1 MSHASAGPAGV
12 WGGWS
17 IGAKLGLMSLT
28 VTPSHHITN
37 ILNYS
42 HDYLGL
48 MIGCFSFDELVNQD
62 NSSEYKILKILPFQS
77 PNFKVDLTNPYKII
91 SLYSDMLFS
100 MKNQI
105 LEMTLNKSDFQ
116 FLTTTNYDVKPTFF
130 INLPSKAV
138 QIERE
143 RNIEYC
149 ELYFLNIFGEKIRF
163 KSSTIIGQISFSI

>member
-1 MSHASAGPAGV
+1 
-12 WGGWS
+12 
-17 IGAKLGLMSLT
+17 
-28 VTPSHHITN
+28 
-37 ILNYS
+37 
-42 HDYLGL
+42 
-48 MIGCFSFDELVNQD
+48 
-62 NSSEYKILKILPFQS
+62 
-77 PNFKVDLTNPYKII
+77 
-91 SLYSDMLFS
+91 MLFS

-149 ELYFLNIFGEKIRF
+149 ELYFLNIFGEKIP
-163 KSSTIIGQISFSI
+163 KINPPNNKVVCNQSPECLLYLYLVALLHKLVAKTLSILISPITHSYE

>member
-1 MSHASAGPAGV
+1 
-12 WGGWS
+12 
-17 IGAKLGLMSLT
+17 
-28 VTPSHHITN
+28 
-37 ILNYS
+37 
-42 HDYLGL
+42 

-62 NSSEYKILKILPFQS
+62 NSSEYKTLKILPLHT
-77 PNFKVDLTNPYKII
+77 PNFKVDMTNPYKII

-116 FLTTTNYDVKPTFF
+116 FLTSTKYHVKPNFY

-163 KSSTIIGQISFSI
+163 KSSTIIGQITFSI